1 MVDLKQDD
9 ELYQALRT
17 LATGA
22 TQEEIGRDQSGTT
35 KVFKRKLPPSFE
47 AIKYL
52 YDHMDMD
59 NKGAEEPAPADDLST
74 WAEAM
79 RSNK

>member
-79 RSNK
+79 RSTK